1 MNDSHWHPSR
11 MPDAKWKDPEL
22 TPEDECRFEKI
33 VSIVLDEVLEE
44 HITHPNLS
52 FPGES
57 SVLAV
62 HWHPEY
68 VPLSWIVQRIEAMFP
83 NATEKLLIPTQHNQI
98 LTLNGFCGLE
108 LDCHS
113 REFGLKVQLLIHFA
127 ERQLPQAQTLA
138 AMAEYTFRYRASQ
151 LYDFLHALSSPDKA
165 DLRNDAAGESAALD
179 ADEMDFIRLQSWKLE
194 RLVESHGQDADPM
207 MLRNKLVMEWFAS
220 LTDRWEPAFIQ
231 RVLPFLRTVK
241 IKVKQ
246 SFSPEYFFLTQEVI
260 EEARSFG
267 AGIIV
272 PHPEQF
278 WPILLADYDIDGYE
292 VWNPQ
297 SQAYTNF
304 LMSAVQNIN
313 RTGRRRNRPLLTLM
327 GDDCHL
333 GEKCKPLKAQDP
345 AKASREVGL
354 QPAWEDLGIKK
365 TLAMYNIRKTEII
378 SEYRQRLT

>member
-1 MNDSHWHPSR
+1 MNDQPWHPSR
-11 MPDAKWKDPEL
+11 VPPSQWMDTEL
-22 TPEDECRFEKI
+22 TPEEERRFDSLVAIE
-33 VSIVLDEVLEE
+33 LDEALERRL
-44 HITHPNLS
+44 THPALS
-52 FPGES
+52 YPSEAA
-57 SVLAV
+57 VLAV
-62 HWHPEY
+62 HWHPEF
-68 VPLSWIVQRIEAMFP
+68 VPLAWVTRRLEAMFP
-83 NATEKLLIPTQHNQI
+83 NATERLIIPTQHNHI
-98 LTLNGFCGLE
+98 LTLDGYCGLE

-127 ERQLPQAQTLA
+127 EHRMPRAQTLE

-165 DLRNDAAGESAALD
+165 GLRGDAARESAALD
-179 ADEMDFIRLQSWKLE
+179 NDEMEFVRIQSWKLS
-194 RLVESHGQDADPM
+194 RLVEARGPGADPM
-207 MLRNKLVMEWFAS
+207 MLRNKLVMDWFAS
-220 LTDRWEPAFIQ
+220 LTDRWDPAFIQ
-231 RVLPFLRTVK
+231 RVLPFLRAVK
-241 IKVKQ
+241 LKVKQ
-246 SFSPEYFFLTQEVI
+246 AFSPEYFFLTQEVI
-260 EEARSFG
+260 EEARSIG

-304 LMSAVQNIN
+304 LMGAVQNIN
-313 RTGRRRNRPLLTLM
+313 RTGRRRTRPLLTLM

-333 GEKCKPLKAQDP
+333 SEKCKPSHAQDP
-345 AKASREVGL
+345 EKAAREVGL
-354 QPAWEDLGIKK
+354 QPAWDDLGIKK